1 MPVTVTYVD
10 FDDLENYILSN
21 IKPNGNYEIEG
32 QEHQNVEIGLLDAV
46 RKSPLNHG
54 KAAVRSGTNPLVVT
68 IPVNVFIIAPSSL
81 SWTDNIYNQYVFV
94 NTTVSDIPLLSGTYY
109 YDINRDAVDKI
120 PAKSVVTIMKAS
132 NDLWFIASVPYVG
145 NQASIPPLT
154 GVVDRGGANDPVSG
168 QSIFQ
173 SNKLIGLGVTNSGE
187 ISFNMAGTIWENYGD
202 NKSFDFNLT
211 TGEIDISPNEFVAG
225 SSIYINLNQ

>member
-10 FDDLENYILSN
+10 FDDLENYVLSN

-32 QEHQNVEIGLLDAV
+32 QQHQNVEIGLIEFI
-46 RKSPLNHG
+46 RQSPLNWQ
-54 KAAVRSGTNPLVVT
+54 KAAVRSGTNPLIVS
-68 IPVNVFIIAPSSL
+68 IPVNVFIIAPASL

-145 NQASIPPLT
+145 NQASLPPLI
-154 GVVDRGGANDPVSG
+154 GVVDDGGANDPVSG
-168 QSIFQ
+168 QPIFQ
-173 SNKLIGLGVTNSGE
+173 NNRLIGLGVTNGGK
-187 ISFNMAGTIWENYGD
+187 ISFNMAGSIWENFGD
-202 NKSFDFNLT
+202 NSNFTFNST
-211 TGEIDISPNEFVAG
+211 TGEIDISPNEFSAG
-225 SSIYINLNQ
+225 SSLYINLNQ